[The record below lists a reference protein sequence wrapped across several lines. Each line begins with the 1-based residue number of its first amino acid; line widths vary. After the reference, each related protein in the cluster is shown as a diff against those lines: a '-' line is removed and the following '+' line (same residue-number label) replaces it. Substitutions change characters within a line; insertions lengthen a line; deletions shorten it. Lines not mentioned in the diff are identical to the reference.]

1 MLISLL
7 IATQGLLPSPTPLS
21 IGIQGLLDPDAV
33 TPPPPPPP
41 IVSGRDLPGGFSRY
55 REKVTIEIKR
65 GVSASLSAGRVSV
78 STSASA
84 TVRGSMLF
92 SQSAESLVSTCE
104 IFFLQGN
111 VQNISANRVKQS
123 VSCSFDVI
131 YSREDDEA
139 ELLVMA
145 QAALEEM
152 ILQNMIDEYSD

>member
-33 TPPPPPPP
+33 TPPPP

-65 GVSASLSAGRVSV
+65 GVSARLSAGHVSV

-104 IFFLQGN
+104 IFFLEGN
-111 VQNISANRVKQS
+111 VQNISANRVKPS
-123 VSCSFDVI
+123 VSCSFEVV

-139 ELLVMA
+139 ELMAMA